1 VDAAVVAQLRA
12 AAAAGRA
19 TRCIY
24 EAGNS
29 ACQERQGVMALFI
42 YIYILCMI
50 YFDLSINQ

>member
-1 VDAAVVAQLRA
+1 MLSAHVSLFRTAPGAPVDAAVVAQLRA

-29 ACQERQGVMALFI
+29 ACQAPLDVP
-42 YIYILCMI
+42 
-50 YFDLSINQ
+50 

>member
-1 VDAAVVAQLRA
+1 MDAAVVAQLRA

-42 YIYILCMI
+42 YYIYIM
-50 YFDLSINQ
+50 YDLF